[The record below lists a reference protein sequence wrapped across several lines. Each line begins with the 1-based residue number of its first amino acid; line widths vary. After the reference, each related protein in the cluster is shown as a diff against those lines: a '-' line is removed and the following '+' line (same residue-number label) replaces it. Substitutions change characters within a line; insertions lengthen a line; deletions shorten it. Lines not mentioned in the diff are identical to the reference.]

1 MSETDLKPRTKTVV
15 KTDRPKLHKVIL
27 FNDDYTPRDFVTI
40 VLKGEFHLSED

>member
-27 FNDDYTPRDFVTI
+27 FNDWTRRSISWESPDV
-40 VLKGEFHLSED
+40 SEKITV